1 MFYRFTLIT
10 AIATVLAGGILANRR
25 LDEPFRAEYVPQWAC
40 RRIVS
45 MAPSIT
51 ETLYALDL
59 DDRVVGV
66 SRFCEYPPQVMEIT
80 RVGGYFDPNLEAILL
95 LKPDLVILLEEQ
107 AESVPALMKLDLE
120 TLVVNHQSIEGI
132 IDSFRVIGR
141 VCGRGAEGRQIARQ
155 ISERLDWIRNKT
167 KDAPRPNVLLVMDR
181 TYYRGKFKNGR
192 LSDIYVAAADK
203 YFDALIEAAGGR
215 NACRIQSVRNPVV
228 SPEGIIWLDP
238 DVIVELARP
247 DAMQRY
253 NRDEIIGDWDELPQV
268 KAVKHGRVLV
278 YDKSFAC
285 VPGPRFIH
293 FLQVLARDLHPELDW
308 YGEDP

>member
-1 MFYRFTLIT
+1 MGYGHPLRRPRC
-10 AIATVLAGGILANRR
+10 AG
-25 LDEPFRAEYVPQWAC
+25 
-40 RRIVS
+40 
-45 MAPSIT
+45 
-51 ETLYALDL
+51 
-59 DDRVVGV
+59 
-66 SRFCEYPPQVMEIT
+66 
-80 RVGGYFDPNLEAILL
+80 
-95 LKPDLVILLEEQ
+95 
-107 AESVPALMKLDLE
+107 
-120 TLVVNHQSIEGI
+120 SIEENGYLGVR
-132 IDSFRVIGR
+132 SFAGP
-141 VCGRGAEGRQIARQ
+141 GLEGRQGAVQGHR
-155 ISERLDWIRNKT
+155 
-167 KDAPRPNVLLVMDR
+167 
-181 TYYRGKFKNGR
+181 NGR
-192 LSDIYVAAADK
+192 EAGSGKPLYERVVTVTGPGIKNPSNFLVRIGTPISV
-203 YFDALIEAAGGR
+203 LIEAAGGR

-253 NRDEIIGDWDELPQV
+253 NREEIIGDWDELPQV